1 MTNRP
6 DQPTIH
12 WGDAAAVLAS
22 RIREIAARLGPGS
35 SVAVGITGP
44 VGSGKTT
51 LAGQLGGT
59 LVSTDHYLPDYHT
72 LPEQERDEPGHADL
86 PALAQHLTELKAG
99 RAVEMPL
106 WCFQS
111 HRRVGARR
119 VEPAELIVCEGIFA
133 LHATVRETLDL
144 AVFVDAPRATRWAR
158 WEQIEAAG
166 ERGWGVERAKRYFA
180 EVADPTFARHA
191 DTYRRVA
198 DIVVLNH
205 APPKPRPKP

>member
-35 SVAVGITGP
+35 RVAMGITGP

-51 LAGQLGGT
+51 LAEQLGGT

-72 LPEQERDEPGHADL
+72 LPEQERDEPGRADL
-86 PALAQHLTELKAG
+86 PALAQHLNELKAG
-99 RAVEMPL
+99 RVVEMPV

-111 HRRVGARR
+111 HRRVGARL
-119 VEPAELIVCEGIFA
+119 VEPGELIVCEGIFA

-205 APPKPRPKP
+205 APPKPKP